1 MFETGG
7 GAGQSAARG
16 ARRYVVSPN
25 RKHLHFADS
34 FLGMSQVTV
43 EIDMFFF
50 FLYLKCMVYVTL
62 LMINVSVVSDYIWVS
77 YYIIIINC
85 SKPGNSFLALNSI

>member
-25 RKHLHFADS
+25 QKHLHFADS

-50 FLYLKCMVYVTL
+50 FVSELHGLRL

-77 YYIIIINC
+77 YYKNYYNN
-85 SKPGNSFLALNSI
+85 KL